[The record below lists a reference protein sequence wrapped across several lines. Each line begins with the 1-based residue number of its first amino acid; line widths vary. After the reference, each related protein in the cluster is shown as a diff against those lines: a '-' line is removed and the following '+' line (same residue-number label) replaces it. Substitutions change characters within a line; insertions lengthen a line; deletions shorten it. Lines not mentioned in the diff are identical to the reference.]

1 MEKKCSAS
9 IFYLSIRNR
18 VVGVKTNKKLR
29 IINVGYSPFDVMIFD
44 TVWKNTETKK
54 KLIIWI
60 KLRYDTI
67 LVATGGKEA
76 KAWSLARFWEVAMNE
91 DFPIMYVKNTLV
103 KSGCKKKIILNSEV
117 LPEISTAIKPKYISR
132 FLSICKALV

>member
-1 MEKKCSAS
+1 
-9 IFYLSIRNR
+9 
-18 VVGVKTNKKLR
+18 
-29 IINVGYSPFDVMIFD
+29 
-44 TVWKNTETKK
+44 
-54 KLIIWI
+54 
-60 KLRYDTI
+60 
-67 LVATGGKEA
+67 
-76 KAWSLARFWEVAMNE
+76 MNE